1 MVYCLKTS
9 KKIIVSV
16 IVFSMAFLLSKAV
29 PCNAQQKSDIE
40 INKIDVNKSKDSSGR
55 VVLPHKILPA
65 SISSSSCK
73 TKLDSLQ
80 ATKKLI
86 SQTINLLESGQT
98 AKALFTINEALSF
111 CPKDDVRTNA
121 IATAYY
127 ALVHIRAGS
136 HSKSVTSL
144 NKCDSLFRKLGDVN
158 LLAFHYNNLG
168 LFNQKFLSQKSAEK
182 YFLKALAFS
191 RAIGDSSTITATAL
205 NNLAKGEGNASLKI
219 KYLNEAISIN
229 KKAGRTLSLGEN
241 YNNMAYQHIS
251 LGDFSK
257 AINYLDSALV
267 IGQKLNS
274 QEILINNHDYRAIL
288 YAKMGNYKA
297 AYEETIK
304 REEAQ
309 KELSEG
315 ENISDIDELIAN
327 RLLTKKEYEINLQKK
342 ENDIRRLNLS
352 LVITASLLII
362 MILTLLYIY
371 FYINNKRHVQ
381 ELESK
386 KIAAEREVKYTQAE
400 LTNLST
406 YINSRNEILCNIQ
419 SSLSKAQKMD
429 EKEVYSEL
437 RKVNL
442 YIRNLQTR
450 NEDVE
455 SVMNKIR
462 DINDSFI
469 KRLSELHPDL
479 TKNDKNIALLLRA
492 NLSTKQIASLLDC
505 SPKSVN
511 MARYRMRQH
520 LNIDSDTNL
529 VKYLKSI

>member
-1 MVYCLKTS
+1 MT
-9 KKIIVSV
+9 
-16 IVFSMAFLLSKAV
+16 FLLLQTEY
-29 PCNAQQKSDIE
+29 CHAQQKSDIE
-40 INKIDVNKSKDSSGR
+40 INKINIKKSKDSSGS

-65 SISSSSCK
+65 SISASSCK
-73 TKLDSLQ
+73 TKSDSLQ

-86 SQTINLLESGQT
+86 SQTINFLENGQT
-98 AKALFTINEALSF
+98 ARALFTINEALSF
-111 CPKDDVRTNA
+111 CPKDDIRTNA

-127 ALVHIRAGS
+127 ALVHIKAGS

-144 NKCDSLFRKLGDVN
+144 NKCDSIFRKLGDVN

-182 YFLKALAFS
+182 YFKRALAFS
-191 RAIGDSSTITATAL
+191 RAIGDTSTIAATAL
-205 NNLAKGEGNASLKI
+205 NNLAKGEGNASAKIGYLK
-219 KYLNEAISIN
+219 EAISIN
-229 KKAGRTLSLGEN
+229 KKAKRTLSLGEN
-241 YNNMAYQHIS
+241 YNNMAYQYIS
-251 LGDFSK
+251 LGDLSK
-257 AINYLDSALV
+257 AQKYLDSALV
-267 IGQKLNS
+267 IGQELNS
-274 QEILINNHDYRAIL
+274 QEILINNHDYRSML
-288 YAKMGNYKA
+288 YAKKGNYKA
-297 AYEETIK
+297 AYEETLK

-309 KELSEG
+309 KKLAEG

-342 ENDIRRLNLS
+342 ENDIRRLNFS

-362 MILTLLYIY
+362 TVLSLLYIF
-371 FYINNKRHVQ
+371 FYINNKRRIQ

-386 KIAAEREVKYTQAE
+386 KIAAEQEVKYTQAE

-437 RKVNL
+437 RRVNL

-455 SVMNKIR
+455 SVLNKIR
-462 DINDSFI
+462 VINESFI

-479 TKNDKNIALLLRA
+479 TKNDRNIALLLRA

-520 LNIDSDTNL
+520 LNIDSDINL